1 MAITSEQQL
10 ARLLAEMDSLTND
23 DRIEIMRGAYFVKG
37 TLRGLYIAPMQRCPP
52 AEVIGFFTSAGAFLF
67 GVGGLQGGGRVYPDH
82 FRQVTITHPVCHEM
96 AFPVGYQTQT
106 RGSREVIRR
115 FGHDPIRRPA

>member
-37 TLRGLYIAPMQRCPP
+37 TLRGLCANAKMPTGRSHWILYERWSVSIWCRR
-52 AEVIGFFTSAGAFLF
+52 TAG
-67 GVGGLQGGGRVYPDH
+67 
-82 FRQVTITHPVCHEM
+82 
-96 AFPVGYQTQT
+96 
-106 RGSREVIRR
+106 
-115 FGHDPIRRPA
+115 RRPGVPGPLSDRSR

>member
-82 FRQVTITHPVCHEM
+82 YPT
-96 AFPVGYQTQT
+96 
-106 RGSREVIRR
+106 
-115 FGHDPIRRPA
+115 GHDNPPCVPRDGFSCWVPDSNPWKP